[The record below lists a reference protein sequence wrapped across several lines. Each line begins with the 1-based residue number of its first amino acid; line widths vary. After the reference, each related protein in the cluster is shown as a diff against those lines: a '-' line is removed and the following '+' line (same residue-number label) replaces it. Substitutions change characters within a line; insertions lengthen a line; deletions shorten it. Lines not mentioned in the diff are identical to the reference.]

1 MKTVKKAIEMSKR
14 TMKINLSLARFNFT
28 LAFNSK
34 QTISSSR
41 TLFGKIKIM
50 TRLRSKT
57 MMTRIKKRKKK
68 KPSLGSIIRVRMS
81 TD

>member
-1 MKTVKKAIEMSKR
+1 MIKMKTVKKAIETNKR

-50 TRLRSKT
+50 TRLRSKI
-57 MMTRIKKRKKK
+57 MMTRIKKK
-68 KPSLGSIIRVRMS
+68 KPSLESIIKVRMS

>member
-28 LAFNSK
+28 LAFNLK

-68 KPSLGSIIRVRMS
+68 PSLESIIKVRMS